1 MITSTGKN
9 ILSKYLIGQTSSYA
23 SHIAIG
29 CGATPLS
36 PSGFFGDYSSKTSL
50 DLEVARV
57 PIISRGYE
65 LVDGVENIVFTG
77 QLPSTG
83 QYDITEIGVYSS
95 SKNPSATGVD
105 SKGILFFDSSE
116 SWEIHDAA
124 SSSAVPLIT
133 TPLDSDNFFV
143 TSITALSNKLEIQIS
158 VPSGYPTRTLKLN
171 SRVSISGSSNTS
183 FNLDGFV
190 VDTPAVL
197 ISSSTAIFY
206 VTPIGSMPSGT
217 YDPMPNPATINLQ
230 FNDGVFTSQLT
241 QKAFFVTNN
250 NSYFSPNGDRK
261 PEKPRV
267 GSNTL
272 MVRADSSLVPPDSM
286 TSTWHLH
293 LNNFSLD
300 LSKNLPTDE
309 LRLGFSITDTA
320 ATEMLPSIITSATF
334 NIEFAGGSESDS
346 SRPTA
351 LFAGSPEELAPGHYV
366 VAVQLQDLVTSSNFS
381 WQSVNMVRISAD
393 IEGPNLIGD
402 TMTGYATP
410 AYLIFDYLRL
420 ENTSTINPLYG
431 LTGYSVIKNINGD
444 PISKLPNTT
453 SLVEFRF
460 ALDISNSGGT
470 PGP

>member
-29 CGATPLS
+29 CGSTPLS
-36 PSGFFGDYSSKTSL
+36 PMQPFGDYSSKTSL

-65 LVDGVENIVFTG
+65 LVDGVENIVFAG

-105 SKGILFFDSSE
+105 SRGILFFDSSE
-116 SWEIHDAA
+116 SWEIHDAT

-133 TPLDSDNFFV
+133 TPLDSDNFLV
-143 TSITALSNKLEIQIS
+143 NSITALTNKLEVQIS
-158 VPSGYPTRTLKLN
+158 VPSGYPSRTLKLN

-190 VDTPAVL
+190 VDVPVVL
-197 ISSSTAIFY
+197 ISSSTAMFY
-206 VTPIGSMPSGT
+206 ITPIGPMPSGV

-230 FNDGVFTSQLT
+230 FNDGVFTSQVS

-250 NSYFSPNGDRK
+250 NSYFSPNGNRK

-267 GSNTL
+267 GENTL
-272 MVRADSSLVPPDSM
+272 MVRADSSALPPDSM
-286 TSTWHLH
+286 NNAWHVH
-293 LNNFSLD
+293 LNNFRLD

-309 LRLGFSITDTA
+309 LRLGFSITDTS
-320 ATEMLPSIITSATF
+320 ATDTLPTIITSASF
-334 NIEFAGGSESDS
+334 SVEFSGGSESDS
-346 SRPTA
+346 NRPRAVFT
-351 LFAGSPEELAPGHYV
+351 GSPQELEPGHYV
-366 VAVQLQDLVTSSNFS
+366 VSTQLQDLEMFNNFS
-381 WQSVNMVRISAD
+381 WQSVNMVRIWAD
-393 IEGPNLIGD
+393 IEGPALVGN
-402 TMTGYATP
+402 TMTGQATP

-420 ENTSTINPLYG
+420 ENTSTVNPLYG
-431 LTGYSVIKNINGD
+431 LTGYSVIKNTNAN
-444 PISKLPNTT
+444 PVAKLPNTT

-460 ALDISNSGGT
+460 ALDISSGSGM
-470 PGP
+470 P